1 LKGNALTS
9 AYSASKFAVLGL
21 TESLMQEV
29 RKHNI
34 RVTALTPSTVGT
46 EMAKDLKL
54 TDGNPV
60 CKLKIYEL
68 IIAQLKLNRRV
79 FIKDAGFGQQ
89 THNN

>member
-1 LKGNALTS
+1 MIARQTGDIINISSTAGLKGNALTS

-46 EMAKDLKL
+46 EMAKDLK
-54 TDGNPV
+54 N
-60 CKLKIYEL
+60 
-68 IIAQLKLNRRV
+68 NRW
-79 FIKDAGFGQQ
+79 
-89 THNN
+89 